1 MRSAP
6 RSVASLLL
14 VLLVAF
20 APQVEAKARRSPR
33 TWIARDGIELN
44 DLIRD
49 RVSAVA
55 AIYYAKTKR
64 TLEVTS
70 GYRSPSRQADAMY
83 GKLVAGGSL
92 AIYKNQALVAPLMKA
107 YREGRKKRWKR
118 DRIVAAMA
126 AVLADQVERG
136 HYLSRHMRGRAFDL
150 RSSGMSGRQREAL
163 RAAIAEVGG
172 MRVIYESKPPH
183 FHVEILPD
191 KKPDAGSAE
200 DLEGAHEVD
209 EDDLRDHD

>member
-1 MRSAP
+1 MRSAA
-6 RSVASLLL
+6 RSIASVLL

-20 APQVEAKARRSPR
+20 APQVEAKVRRSPR
-33 TWIARDGIELN
+33 TWVARDGIELN
-44 DLIRD
+44 DIIRD
-49 RVSAVA
+49 RVAAVA

-70 GYRSPSRQADAMY
+70 GYRSPSRQAGAMY

-118 DRIVAAMA
+118 ERIIAAMA
-126 AVLADQVERG
+126 EVLSAQVERG
-136 HYLSRHMRGRAFDL
+136 QYLSRHMRGRAFDL
-150 RSSGMSGRQREAL
+150 RSSGMTGRQREAL

-191 KKPDAGSAE
+191 KKPDAAE

-209 EDDLRDHD
+209 NEDELKDHD

>member
-1 MRSAP
+1 MRSAA
-6 RSVASLLL
+6 RSIASLLL

-55 AIYYAKTKR
+55 AIYHAKTKR

-70 GYRSPSRQADAMY
+70 GYRSPSRQAAAMY

-107 YREGRKKRWKR
+107 YREGRKKRWQR
-118 DRIVAAMA
+118 ERIIAAMA
-126 AVLADQVERG
+126 SVLADQVERG

-150 RSSGMSGRQREAL
+150 RSSGMTGRQREAL

-191 KKPDAGSAE
+191 KKPDAE

-209 EDDLRDHD
+209 EDELRDHD